1 VAFTGSTEVG
11 RLIMESAARS
21 NLKTVSLELGGKSPL
36 IIFDDADVDMAVNLS
51 RLAVFFNKV
60 CWHCIQHCTG
70 TNGDDAWNMQ
80 IFQGEVCVAGSRV
93 YVQEGIYDEFVKKAV
108 EAARSWKV
116 GDPFDVTS
124 NMGPQVQY
132 IELLCVTDK
141 LVKFI
146 HGGSI

>member
-1 VAFTGSTEVG
+1 
-11 RLIMESAARS
+11 
-21 NLKTVSLELGGKSPL
+21 
-36 IIFDDADVDMAVNLS
+36 
-51 RLAVFFNKV
+51 
-60 CWHCIQHCTG
+60 
-70 TNGDDAWNMQ
+70 
-80 IFQGEVCVAGSRV
+80 V